1 MKRIMMIGFG
11 AMAQV
16 VWQNL
21 PEGLELA
28 WVVVPENSV
37 AKVQEQLPEQV
48 QVMSSIAA
56 CKHVPDLVIEVAGQ
70 AAVKEHA
77 EAVLSK
83 GWDLAMISVGALADE
98 DLSQRLQQVAK
109 QHDSHLIALSGAVAG
124 MDGLAAARELGLH
137 TVTYQGRKN
146 PKSWQGSHAEHLV
159 DLQGLQAAQVF
170 FQGSAREAAMLFPAN
185 ANVAATVALA
195 GLGMDGTQVELIAD
209 PAVSRN
215 QHTIIAKGEF
225 GEMRIELMGIPLPSN
240 PKTSTLAALSVLRQ
254 CRQLV
259 QSIQI

>member
-1 MKRIMMIGFG
+1 
-11 AMAQV
+11 
-16 VWQNL
+16 
-21 PEGLELA
+21 
-28 WVVVPENSV
+28 
-37 AKVQEQLPEQV
+37 
-48 QVMSSIAA
+48 
-56 CKHVPDLVIEVAGQ
+56 
-70 AAVKEHA
+70 
-77 EAVLSK
+77 
-83 GWDLAMISVGALADE
+83 
-98 DLSQRLQQVAK
+98 
-109 QHDSHLIALSGAVAG
+109 
-124 MDGLAAARELGLH
+124 
-137 TVTYQGRKN
+137 
-146 PKSWQGSHAEHLV
+146 
-159 DLQGLQAAQVF
+159 
-170 FQGSAREAAMLFPAN
+170 MLFPAN